1 VSTGTQT
8 FAGNKTFA
16 NDLTVTGG
24 TTLDG
29 TVVLGDATSDTITF
43 NGYVGSSILPDTD
56 DTYDLGSSSLRWRD
70 LYLGP
75 SSLHIGTSST
85 DEGIISYDTTGNIL
99 QFGTDA
105 TTQGDIAFN
114 TDQLYVDTS
123 TGNIGIG
130 ITNPGEALELGTDG
144 NIKTTSSTLYYDIE
158 NAVLEY
164 PKHYRKFAEL
174 VTNTKYENDW
184 SYIDLFQFRETNQ
197 KKIYDFYKN
206 DVEFIVSQLKLTH
219 KIICEINPEI
229 IVVCNSGA
237 SNFFGINKIK
247 KSEYWE
253 NIWLGYD
260 FEYNKTFGIDIIK
273 GIHNESIIKDQKQH
287 LKNLPILFTSTL
299 TYKSRFDKKRLN
311 WQLNLVAENYNRNEK
326 NNCG

>member
-1 VSTGTQT
+1 MVKGEIN
-8 FAGNKTFA
+8 NK
-16 NDLTVTGG
+16 N
-24 TTLDG
+24 
-29 TVVLGDATSDTITF
+29 
-43 NGYVGSSILPDTD
+43 
-56 DTYDLGSSSLRWRD
+56 
-70 LYLGP
+70 
-75 SSLHIGTSST
+75 
-85 DEGIISYDTTGNIL
+85 IISELTEIFGYKSNNLENQNIINRGFVSAKL
-99 QFGTDA
+99 KKAKALFVGINPSYLSNA
-105 TTQGDIAFN
+105 TN
-114 TDQLYVDTS
+114 ESYL
-123 TGNIGIG
+123 
-130 ITNPGEALELGTDG
+130 
-144 NIKTTSSTLYYDIE
+144 YDIE

-164 PKHYRKFAEL
+164 PKHYRKFTEL

-237 SNFFGINKIK
+237 SDFFGINKIK

-253 NIWLGYD
+253 NIWLGYE
-260 FEYNKTFGIDIIK
+260 FEYNKNFGIDIIK